1 MKRSRLSKAALAELR
16 ASVIALAEK
25 FGPIGVRGLFYQCV
39 VADLVEKTERAYDQ
53 VQRLVKD
60 ARLDGSLAWEL
71 ITDESRSCQK
81 VGTFDDV
88 GDLLKS
94 ALDCFHLDPWRDQAR
109 RVQVW
114 VEKEGLAPIIGE
126 ITCRYCV
133 PLYPGKGYTSLSF
146 SRKAAQAAIEALNQ
160 GQQVVVLQWGDY
172 DPSGVG
178 ICESL
183 ADHYSLHGAG
193 KAEVIRVGL
202 NEQHIALHGLPTRP
216 TKGTDSRAAKFG
228 DTRSVEL
235 DALPPSKLKDWVE
248 TEIRRYIDW
257 PAWDATVAKEAA
269 ERQTL
274 EDWIERRA
282 AA

>member
-1 MKRSRLSKAALAELR
+1 MNRTRLSNTALAELR
-16 ASVIALAEK
+16 ANVIALAEE

-39 VADLVEKTERAYDQ
+39 VAGLVEKTERAYDQ

-60 ARLDGSLAWEL
+60 ARLDGGLDWEL
-71 ITDESRSCQK
+71 ITDESRTCQR
-81 VGTFDDV
+81 VGTFSDV
-88 GDLLKS
+88 ASLLTT
-94 ALDCFHLDPWRDQAR
+94 ALNCFRLDPWRDQPC

-126 ITCRYCV
+126 ITRRYCV

-183 ADHYSLHGAG
+183 AGHYSLHGAG

-202 NEQHIALHGLPTRP
+202 NEEHIALHGLPTRP

-235 DALPPSKLKDWVE
+235 DALPPSTLKAWVE
-248 TEIRRYIDW
+248 AEILARIET
-257 PAWDATVAKEAA
+257 ATWEATMSAEVA
-269 ERQTL
+269 ERKTL
-274 EDWIERRA
+274 EDFIRTRA
-282 AA
+282 A